1 MIADRRSGLK
11 GPRIDDQAITD
22 FFLCLRAIPR
32 RHVGDMLTTPSE
44 PRTDNEPASASD
56 APGIGSFPAGQDIG
70 RLLHNL
76 RNPLTPLMMGIE
88 ILKAGQLDE
97 QQQQLLDMMHG
108 QVRQLT
114 GIIDDFESAA
124 APPPPEA
131 QDQSPSAGKQDLTAN
146 GASGVRSVL
155 IIDDNP
161 NILASL
167 KILFEERGYDVLAAM
182 RAEDAVALA
191 GAHQPTVCLCD
202 ISLPTIDGFEAASEL
217 RTAHGGMLMFSMSG
231 FDSREDRE
239 RSNAVGFLDHFR
251 KPFAFDEVL
260 QIIENYAA
268 VRSFG

>member
-131 QDQSPSAGKQDLTAN
+131 LDQSPGGQDLTAN
-146 GASGVRSVL
+146 DPSGVRSVL

-191 GAHQPTVCLCD
+191 GAHQPAVCLCD